1 MARPSLTAQ
10 ELSLVRAALAD
21 TEIVAEWLDLA
32 QYTACAGL
40 IRFPQLVKQA
50 TSHIF
55 AGPNPLYVEVYLAA
69 NRGAKGLEAV
79 FVTISRRKR
88 SMECALP
95 LAELASHPVS
105 RGEAARTIAWLQ
117 KFVAWQYRQELK
129 VRRPAA

>member
-1 MARPSLTAQ
+1 MAKNLTS
-10 ELSLVRAALAD
+10 EERIILRSILAD
-21 TEIVAEWLDLA
+21 PQAVTKWLDEM

-40 IRFPQLVKQA
+40 IRFPELVEQA
-50 TSHIF
+50 TAHIF
-55 AGPNPLYVEVYLAA
+55 AGTNPLYVEVYHAA

-105 RGEAARTIAWLQ
+105 RGEAARTIARLQ

-129 VRRPAA
+129 ARRPAA